1 MKTIAFHNLGCKVN
15 AYELDV
21 MQQIAQNK
29 GYEIVQFDQ
38 KADAYVVNT
47 CSVTNI
53 ADRKSRQI
61 LHKAKKTNPSAI
73 VVAAGCYAQI
83 AKDTLLE
90 DEAVDVI
97 VGNNNKSRII
107 EIIEDYETS
116 KKAGKDEKLVVIED
130 VQSSEY
136 ENMLL
141 TAGFNRTRADVK
153 IQDGCDRYC
162 TYCII
167 PYTRGKVRSREL
179 SDLICEV
186 KGLAN
191 MGFKEVVLT
200 GIHISSYGKEHG
212 KKEYN
217 SEALL
222 TLIEKVA
229 GVEGISRVRIGS
241 FEPTILT
248 EEFVERLSHVKEI
261 CPHFHISLQ
270 SGCDG
275 VLKRMNRHYNT
286 DVFYEKVCLLR
297 KYFPGCA
304 ITTDVIVGFPGETEE
319 EFEATVEYL
328 KKVKFFETH
337 IFPYSRRKGTVAD
350 KMEGQLSSKE
360 KEERVK
366 VLLSLDEEI
375 SNNYRKEKIANK
387 QRVLIEEKKLIE
399 NKEYYVGHTR
409 EYVMIAVEG
418 DKDISINE
426 EIEVT
431 PYALLRKDCLIA
443 R

>member
-38 KADAYVVNT
+38 KADVYVVNT

-61 LHKAKKTNPSAI
+61 LHKAKKINPSAI

-97 VGNNNKSRII
+97 VGNNHKSRII

-116 KKAGKDEKLVVIED
+116 KKAGKDDKIVVIED

-141 TAGFNRTRADVK
+141 TEGFNRTRADVK

-229 GVEGISRVRIGS
+229 SVEGISRVRIGS

-248 EEFVERLSHVKEI
+248 EEFVERLSRVSEI

-270 SGCDG
+270 SGCDS
-275 VLKRMNRHYNT
+275 VLKRMNRHYTT

-350 KMEGQLSSKE
+350 RMEGQLSAAE
-360 KEERVK
+360 KEQRVK
-366 VLLSLDEEI
+366 RLLALDEEI
-375 SNNYRKEKIANK
+375 SKEFRESKRNCPQTI
-387 QRVLIEEKKLIE
+387 LIEEKKTI
-399 NKEYYVGHTR
+399 NSKEYFVGHTK
-409 EYVMIAVEG
+409 EYVMIAVEP
-418 DKDISINE
+418 DENMEVNKE
-426 EIEVT
+426 VVVT
-431 PYALLRKDCLIA
+431 PYDYIRDDCLLA
-443 R
+443 K